1 MRSHSVGRNLVA
13 ATKTTIFTVPTRNI
27 ALWKLLYAFNN
38 TASAKTFSCW
48 WYDKSEDVEIAIASS
63 YPLSSKTFFLLGDG
77 NYVVLDEGDEIRA
90 ITEAGATTTI
100 VVTFDL
106 DARSTVQNFA

>member
-1 MRSHSVGRNLVA
+1 MRSHSVGKNLVA
-13 ATKTTIFTVPTRNI
+13 NTKTTLFTVPTRNI

-48 WYDKSEDVEIAIASS
+48 WYDKSENVEIAIADG

-77 NYVVLDEGDEIRA
+77 NYVALDEGDEIRA
-90 ITEAGATTTI
+90 ISETGSTTTI
-100 VVTFDL
+100 VITVDL

>member
-38 TASAKTFSCW
+38 TASAKTFTCW
-48 WYDKSEDVEIAIASS
+48 WYDKSEDVEVAIALA
-63 YPLSSKTFFLLGDG
+63 YPLSTKEFFLLGDG

-90 ITEAGATTTI
+90 ESEAGSSTTVIIT
-100 VVTFDL
+100 VDL

>member
-1 MRSHSVGRNLVA
+1 MRSHSVGKNLVA
-13 ATKTTIFTVPTRNI
+13 NTKTTLFTVPTRNI
-27 ALWKLLYAFNN
+27 ALWRLLYAFNN

-48 WYDKSEDVEIAIASS
+48 WYDKSENVEIAIASA

-77 NYVVLDEGDEIRA
+77 NYVALDEGDEIRA
-90 ITEAGATTTI
+90 MSETGATTT
-100 VVTFDL
+100 VVITVEL